1 MIQNNSLECAMLY
14 NGGLSVY
21 ISETLVEFTIEL
33 LLFKHNI
40 TFSPISY
47 DR

>member
-21 ISETLVEFTIEL
+21 ISKTLVEFTIEL
-33 LLFKHNI
+33 KFFKQKDLI
-40 TFSPISY
+40 FT
-47 DR
+47 DKL